1 MLSYTFILL
10 MFVKLSHSQESF
22 GIIPGLVSK
31 CSESEIQEIEV
42 RRKKCVTQ
50 KEQAFQSSQVEKTQG
65 LLCSYIEE
73 IIEDCSEE
81 YNKCYHE
88 QQMKQFKAL
97 QIQIFEQLIGAH
109 KDSGLKLNACDTYEK
124 YKMNS
129 FSGSDICDEKKI
141 KEISMKYGACINKTN
156 LFQSKFEKIVSNPK
170 AFKEVEK
177 IFCEFYTILE
187 GCGGILRECYPEEK
201 LKETSSGQLDIIKT
215 LMQQAGLQL
224 PNNCDKEEHQPA
236 GAGSIIASISLIV
249 PLIHLLN

>member
-1 MLSYTFILL
+1 MNKAKDKYC
-10 MFVKLSHSQESF
+10 
-22 GIIPGLVSK
+22 LVSK

-109 KDSGLKLNACDTYEK
+109 KDSVAQTFV
-124 YKMNS
+124 MR
-129 FSGSDICDEKKI
+129 KKI
-141 KEISMKYGACINKTN
+141 KEISIKYGACINKTD